1 MNTINQANNNEDV
14 RQTLLKNKDEST
26 GELFDNADSMNKIL
40 EKFTN
45 PSDDEFQIGEVK
57 SDKRIDKILCSK
69 EYKIQL

>member
-26 GELFDNADSMNKIL
+26 GELFDNADSINKIL

-45 PSDDEFQIGEVK
+45 TSDDEFQIGEVK
-57 SDKRIDKILCSK
+57 NDNRIDKIIGQ
-69 EYKIQL
+69 EYKKYN